1 MSDHPLVPQV
11 IAEFILGEFLPG
23 EDPANLS
30 DQTQLITSGILDS
43 LATLRLIAFVEQK
56 FGVRIAAHEADES
69 NFDTIELISR
79 LIESK
84 R

>member
-23 EDPANLS
+23 EDPVNLS
-30 DQTQLITSGILDS
+30 EQTQLITSGILDS

>member
-1 MSDHPLVPQV
+1 MSDRSL
-11 IAEFILGEFLPG
+11 ITRLLSDFILGEFLPG

-43 LATLRLIAFVEQK
+43 LATLRLITFVEQK
-56 FGVRIAAHEADES
+56 FGVRIAAHEADEA
-69 NFDTIELISR
+69 NFETIESISK